1 MPWIQIVPLLLQ
13 YGLPTVKYIVD
24 AVSKGGNVTSADI
37 DALIALEKRSARD
50 EMLAVLQQQGID
62 PTSDQGK
69 AFLALA
75 A

>member
-1 MPWIQIVPLLLQ
+1 MPWTTVIPLLLQ

-24 AVSKGGNVTSADI
+24 AVSKGNNVTSSDI
-37 DALIALEKRSARD
+37 DALIALEKRSAKD

-75 A
+75 S

>member
-1 MPWIQIVPLLLQ
+1 MPWTTVIPLLLQ

-24 AVSKGGNVTSADI
+24 AVSKGNNVTTSDI
-37 DALIALEKRSARD
+37 DALIALEKRSAKD

-62 PTSDQGK
+62 PASDQGK

-75 A
+75 S

>member
-1 MPWIQIVPLLLQ
+1 MPWTTVIPLLLQ

-24 AVSKGGNVTSADI
+24 AVSKGNNVTSSDI
-37 DALIALEKRSARD
+37 DALIALEKRSAKD

-62 PTSDQGK
+62 PASDQGK

-75 A
+75 S